1 MVKVVTAAAGIEAWL
16 CATVVQKVDTMAMS

>member
-16 CATVVQKVDTMAMS
+16 GATVVQKVGTMAMS